1 MNVKFRS
8 EAPFGEGYRDAA
20 QVMAHEVYE
29 LGNVDILDYLYGNYL
44 NGDLRDKSYDYA
56 NELANNGFIDDMSLE
71 DVREFFRNCLTQVR
85 EKTGKDIRYVLW
97 LADENAVREYY
108 CYGMKPDEYEVDA
121 YDISNAIVL
130 SDIGSDGKLYG
141 YEKEPGTFK
150 VLMKK

>member
-8 EAPFGEGYRDAA
+8 EAPFEEGYRDAA

-29 LGNVDILDYLYGNYL
+29 LGNVDILDCLFENYL
-44 NGDLRDKSYDYA
+44 NGDLRDKAHDYA
-56 NELANNGFIDDMSLE
+56 DELSNNGFIDNMSLE
-71 DVREFFRNCLTQVR
+71 DVQKFFQSCLTQVR

-97 LADENAVREYY
+97 LADEDVVRECY
-108 CYGMKPDEYEVDA
+108 CRGMKPDEYEVDA

-130 SDIGSDGKLYG
+130 SDIGGYGKLYG
-141 YEKEPGTFK
+141 YEKEPGKFK